1 MIKNKELHNI
11 MKITVDTREIVPVFD
26 RVGPIFEPTPV
37 SLRDLRIIAKGIP
50 ANLRVIWI
58 HTGGHAKEVLTD
70 ELLNSFYPD
79 ENLELGTKA
88 EVPAKLETMY
98 GAEDAKFIAEGNGK
112 DLVSTDSTFSETGT
126 SDLEE
131 AKAKLEEEDKN
142 PVQVQSGNKGQ
153 GNQNGRQRR

>member
-37 SLRDLRIIAKGIP
+37 SLRDLRIIARGIP

-58 HTGGHAKEVLTD
+58 HAGNSKEVLTD
-70 ELLNSFYPD
+70 KMLNDFYP
-79 ENLELGTKA
+79 EEELELGTKE

-98 GAEDAKFIAEGNGK
+98 GAEDARFIAEGNGK
-112 DLVSTDSTFSETGT
+112 DLVSTDSTFAETGT

-131 AKAKLEEEDKN
+131 AKAKLEEADKN
-142 PVQVQSGNKGQ
+142 PVQVNKGQ
-153 GNQNGRQRR
+153 NQGNGKHRR